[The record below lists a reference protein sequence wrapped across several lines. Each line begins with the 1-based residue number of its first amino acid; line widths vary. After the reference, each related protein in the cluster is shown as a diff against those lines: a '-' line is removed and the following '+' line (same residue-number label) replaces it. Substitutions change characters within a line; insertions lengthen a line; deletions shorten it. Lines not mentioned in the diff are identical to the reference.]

1 MRTPSPERGGTT
13 GWAVVGTGQ
22 ISRSIVPDMI
32 RAGYEIRAVYSR
44 DETKARAFSAEF
56 DIPDWT
62 TSFNDLLL
70 DPDVR
75 SVYIATPIATHVELT
90 ARAIRA
96 GKHVLVEK
104 PIATSAQDAD
114 ALFALAAEHGV
125 FLMEAMWMKFNPA
138 FRQLLDEIDADRLGG
153 PPTHVR
159 AGFAIPFPEDGN
171 ASRWDMSRSGGA
183 LLDQGIYPVT
193 LALSVL
199 GKPTSITTSG
209 RVRADG
215 LDLAEQVTLGFENG
229 RFAQLF
235 SAMDTFGDCSAA
247 VGGPAGW
254 ATLTAPFWATTDVTL
269 HVDDFRTMFRAPIV
283 VTHERQ
289 GNGYVPMLLAVVVA
303 LDGGRIEEETHGRTD
318 TVAVFEVLDVIR
330 AQLDALIPS

>member
-1 MRTPSPERGGTT
+1 
-13 GWAVVGTGQ
+13 
-22 ISRSIVPDMI
+22 MI
-32 RAGYEIRAVYSR
+32 RAGFGIRTVYSR
-44 DETKARAFSAEF
+44 DETRARAFGAEF

-62 TSFNDLLL
+62 TSLTDILL

-75 SVYIATPIATHVELT
+75 SVYIATPIATHVELA

-104 PIATSAQDAD
+104 PIATSAEDAE
-114 ALFALAAEHGV
+114 ALFALAAEHEV
-125 FLMEAMWMKFNPA
+125 FLMEAMWMKFNPTY
-138 FRQLLDEIDADRLGG
+138 RRLLAEIGDERLGG
-153 PPTHVR
+153 PPTHLR
-159 AGFAIPFPEDGN
+159 AGFAIPFPEDAN

-199 GKPTSITTSG
+199 GTPTSVTTSG

-215 LDLAEQVTLGFENG
+215 LDLAEQVTLEFDGG

-254 ATLTAPFWATTDVTL
+254 ATLTAPFWATTDLTL
-269 HVDDFRTMFRAPIV
+269 HVDSFRTMFREPIV
-283 VTHERQ
+283 VTHERV
-289 GNGYVPMLLAVVVA
+289 GNGYVPMLVAVATA
-303 LDGGRIEEETHGRTD
+303 LDRGLLEERTHARAE
-318 TVAVFEVLDVIR
+318 TVAVFTVLDTVR
-330 AQLDALIPS
+330 AQLDELIPG